1 MAVKVSRVASF
12 GAGSTG
18 YRFEVHR
25 DEEMDRQ
32 VYENG
37 RELERARFR
46 KGSMGQRV
54 FDRLSLGS
62 EFSEIAPKG

>member
-1 MAVKVSRVASF
+1 MAVRVSRVAPF
-12 GAGSTG
+12 GRGSTG

-32 VYENG
+32 VYEAG
-37 RELERARFR
+37 RALEQARFR

-54 FDRLSLGS
+54 FDRLSLES
-62 EFSEIAPKG
+62 EFSEIAPKH